1 MLNNRKLFWAALI
14 VLNSVALGILF
25 SGYFIKAD
33 YSLGQK
39 ESS

>member
-1 MLNNRKLFWAALI
+1 MLNNKKLFWAALI